1 MQYTVSTSVIMLSSG
16 IDKVVVVEAGPILPA
31 QMPASDRQ
39 RRCPLVQTKGT
50 VPFSGLLKR
59 ANKDIA

>member
-1 MQYTVSTSVIMLSSG
+1 MLSSE

-59 ANKDIA
+59 ADKDIA